1 MSSKDKTQTYIPRV
15 WQVLVTIVFVLA
27 FIALFVPGIDY
38 SRMTG
43 DWPPRYQ
50 HAIESFHDANA
61 TDTIIPT
68 MITALAMLGGIVVI
82 WKNMAKTAL
91 GCALIYVIDEIIY
104 IASVN
109 KDRLYYDFTDPAAG
123 FFLFTVLVI
132 ALLILCFM
140 AHKKTQQE
148 IRPTKASSAQLVQ
161 KEAVSKT
168 DELIKYKSLLD
179 SGAITQE
186 EYDIKKK
193 QLLDL

>member
-1 MSSKDKTQTYIPRV
+1 MNSNEKIQTYIPRV
-15 WQVLVTIVFVLA
+15 WQDLVTLLFVFA

-38 SRMTG
+38 SRPTG

-82 WKNMAKTAL
+82 WKNRAKAAL
-91 GCALIYVIDEIIY
+91 GCAFIYLIDEIIY
-104 IASVN
+104 IVSLN
-109 KDRLYYDFTDPAAG
+109 KDRSYYVFTDPAAG
-123 FFLFTVLVI
+123 FFLFTIFVI
-132 ALLILCFM
+132 TLLILCFV
-140 AHKKTQQE
+140 ANKKTQQGE
-148 IRPTKASSAQLVQ
+148 RPVKAPSIQNVQ
-161 KEAVSKT
+161 KQEAST
-168 DELIKYKSLLD
+168 AEELIKYKSLLD